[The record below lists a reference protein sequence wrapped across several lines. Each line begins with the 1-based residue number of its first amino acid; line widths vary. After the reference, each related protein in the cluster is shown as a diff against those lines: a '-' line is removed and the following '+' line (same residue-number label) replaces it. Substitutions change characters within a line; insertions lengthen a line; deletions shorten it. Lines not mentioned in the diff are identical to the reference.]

1 MTTPD
6 LHHHRAL
13 VHKILTQ
20 SQRLLMRDAVSARSA
35 LASVLNTATEHV
47 CNKHATRVSPH
58 HAAWLEAEAASH
70 LINAA
75 GWQLT
80 GLTDP
85 TLPHYLTR
93 LDQRPYPARLRLL
106 DTAAHRANPDC
117 PITPP
122 TFSLPQQ
129 RTSAPTASRR
139 RVGRCPCVCNS
150 GGSCGGCGHAGCG
163 GR

>member
-1 MTTPD
+1 MTTAD
-6 LHHHRAL
+6 LHHHRVL
-13 VHKILTQ
+13 VHKILIQ
-20 SQRLLMRDAVSARSA
+20 SQRLLMRDAVSAQSA

-93 LDQRPYPARLRLL
+93 LDQRPYQARLRLL
-106 DTAAHRANPDC
+106 DTAAHRADPDR
-117 PITPP
+117 P
-122 TFSLPQQ
+122 TAPLTASLPRQ
-129 RTSAPTASRR
+129 RTTAPTTNRRGASPCPG
-139 RVGRCPCVCNS
+139 RVRNLALARS
-150 GGSCGGCGHAGCG
+150 
-163 GR
+163 RW